1 MYLKKKEPA
10 LQWDIINES
19 NKRAWFNVK
28 LNALYDWK
36 KSSKYVSFKQ
46 LQYSLEEANIDI
58 HKLCQVYSQYFHY
71 EVCRA

>member
-1 MYLKKKEPA
+1 MLIKEKEPA

-19 NKRAWFNVK
+19 NKREGFNIK

-46 LQYSLEEANIDI
+46 LQNSLEESKIDI
-58 HKLCQVYSQYFHY
+58 HKLCQVHI
-71 EVCRA
+71 